1 MTTTDQILEQLNN
14 YDGDNIWEDIIYNYA
29 DETATDAIDIGASDR
44 FVTDG
49 GAVIAYDQQAGM
61 WVDADGE

>member
-1 MTTTDQILEQLNN
+1 MTTTDQILKQLNN

-44 FVTDG
+44 FATDDG
-49 GAVIAYDQQAGM
+49 TIIAYAEQTCT
-61 WVDADGE
+61 WVEVDEA